1 MRKALLLIALTSV
14 GAPSASWAQ
23 NLSVVPQG
31 GRVADLVRAPANSE
45 MAYVAGQT
53 ADPISKGPP
62 AKFGNTQAQTVSVL
76 GKIQKL
82 LATQGFTLED
92 VVMMRVALV
101 GDPAKGGAMDFAGM
115 NAGYAQFFTATHH
128 KPARMTTR
136 VAALVTPG
144 ALVEIEVQA
153 ARTPGA
159 PQVQAQPGT
168 PK

>member
-1 MRKALLLIALTSV
+1 MRKSLMIVAVACVALA
-14 GAPSASWAQ
+14 SAAHGE

-31 GRVADLVRAPANSE
+31 GRVADLVRTPAGSE

-53 ADPISKGPP
+53 ADPTAPSPP
-62 AKFGNTQAQTVSVL
+62 PRFGDTQAQTVSVL
-76 GKIQKL
+76 GKIQRL
-82 LATQGFTLED
+82 LQAQGFSLED

-115 NAGYAQFFTATHH
+115 NAGYAQFFATTRH

-136 VAALVTPG
+136 VAGLVEPG

-153 ARTPGA
+153 AKAPG
-159 PQVQAQPGT
+159 GN
-168 PK
+168 

>member
-1 MRKALLLIALTSV
+1 MDKSRLIAAAACAALASV
-14 GAPSASWAQ
+14 AHAE

-31 GRVADLVRAPANSE
+31 GRVADLVRAPAGSE

-53 ADPISKGPP
+53 ADPAPPGGPP
-62 AKFGNTQAQTVSVL
+62 GDTQAQTVSVL
-76 GKIQKL
+76 GKIQRL
-82 LATQGFTLED
+82 LQAQGFSLED

-115 NAGYAQFFTATHH
+115 NAGYAQFFGTTRH

-136 VAALVTPG
+136 VAALVEPG

-153 ARTPGA
+153 AKAPGA
-159 PQVQAQPGT
+159 P
-168 PK
+168 

>member
-1 MRKALLLIALTSV
+1 MRNALVAAAVACFVL
-14 GAPSASWAQ
+14 APAARSE
-23 NLSVVPQG
+23 NLSLVPPG
-31 GRVADLVRAPANSE
+31 GRVADLVRVPAGAE
-45 MAYVAGQT
+45 MAYVAGLT
-53 ADPISKGPP
+53 ADPITAGPP
-62 AKFGNTQAQTVSVL
+62 PRFGDTQAQTVNVL
-76 GKIQKL
+76 RKIQRL
-82 LATQGFTLED
+82 LESQGFSLED

-153 ARTPGA
+153 ARTPS
-159 PQVQAQPGT
+159 PP
-168 PK
+168 P